1 MGSNPTIKP
10 SNSNY
15 LKKNDI
21 NLRELTPMERNFIIE
36 KKIRITKPVNNWMIK
51 SKVNK
56 MK

>member
-36 KKIRITKPVNNWMIK
+36 KKIRITKPVNNWMFK

-56 MK
+56 MI